1 MGDIGSE
8 GGYGDED
15 YATGGSAEPH
25 SSNTGDVDVDTIMRM
40 NRDYGKVSD
49 SSNELDISPGGTL
62 LDEMDGESDGSIDES
77 EMSYMGEKP
86 LESNWWDDVK
96 NKADDLKFDKLGS
109 MGKDTPQS
117 IGKSGPTKD
126 LGDDPGPAARRFS
139 TEPFG
144 KNPYVSPEVPK
155 LGLKTSDYGEMV
167 TNVLGLLA
175 KSSIRKPTISSL
187 V

>member
-1 MGDIGSE
+1 MGGMSSDGDTE

-15 YATGGSAEPH
+15 YGGGGGGGDGSGGPDAN
-25 SSNTGDVDVDTIMRM
+25 STGDLNVDSIMSM
-40 NRDYGKVSD
+40 NRDA
-49 SSNELDISPGGTL
+49 EGTVDPL
-62 LDEMDGESDGSIDES
+62 DGESDGSIDES

-96 NKADDLKFDKLGS
+96 NKADDLKFDKLSS

-117 IGKSGPTKD
+117 LGKSGPTKD
-126 LGDDPGPAARRFS
+126 LGDSPGPAARRFS

-144 KNPYVSPEVPK
+144 PNPYGRPEVPK